1 MNITIEKIDEFKNKV
16 EDLIREYKAP
26 EGKSGR
32 IQIPYRII
40 QIRR

>member
-1 MNITIEKIDEFKNKV
+1 MSSSQSAHGRRSDSRMQST
-16 EDLIREYKAP
+16 RR
-26 EGKSGR
+26 KSGR